1 MDVESSLAN
10 AVVKRTLGERGS
22 ARYIE
27 VSLGRK
33 RFRVALRTQ
42 SKGIYVTVLI
52 CNTIE
57 E

>member
-10 AVVKRTLGERGS
+10 AVVKRTLDEGGS

-42 SKGIYVTVLI
+42 SKGIYVTILI
-52 CNTIE
+52 TIE
-57 E
+57 K